1 MLLRRKLIL
10 IVKNNKYSTLVL
22 LHISSFIFSFAGV
35 ITKYM
40 GIQIK
45 EKALFSLE
53 MFLLFVGLGSIYI
66 AYAYIWQYV
75 LKKMTLSVAY
85 LIKSTVIIWSMIW
98 SILIFHER
106 LTLMNIVGIVCIMI
120 GIVILQKE

>member
-1 MLLRRKLIL
+1 MSLRRRLIL

-22 LHISSFIFSFAGV
+22 LHISSFIFSFSGV

-40 GIQIK
+40 GMQIK
-45 EKALFSLE
+45 AKALFSLK
-53 MFLLFVGLGSIYI
+53 MFLLLVGLGSIYI
-66 AYAYIWQYV
+66 VYAYIWQYV
-75 LKKMTLSVAY
+75 LKKMTLSIAY

-98 SILIFHER
+98 SILIFDQQ
-106 LTLMNIVGIVCIMI
+106 LTLMNIIGIVCIMM